1 MILPGVYKDDSD
13 SEKDIRQQRRRPAR
27 MSGSINSKFGSHS
40 SLSSPQN
47 RSAYLSN
54 SGSVMRLQKSMSCKT
69 LSELEV
75 EEVKGFIDLG
85 FKFNKTNLSP
95 RMMSV
100 LPGLQR
106 LGCHENKQKDAVK
119 ADADEVLRD
128 DEIEEEGEEKRSGV
142 LRPYLSEAWL
152 IKRPDSPL
160 LNLRIPR
167 VSAAADMKKHLK
179 CWARTVA
186 SVIQQES

>member
-1 MILPGVYKDDSD
+1 
-13 SEKDIRQQRRRPAR
+13 
-27 MSGSINSKFGSHS
+27 
-40 SLSSPQN
+40 
-47 RSAYLSN
+47 
-54 SGSVMRLQKSMSCKT
+54 MSCKT

-85 FKFNKTNLSP
+85 FKFNKSNLSP

-106 LGCHENKQKDAVK
+106 LGCHENKQKNAVK
-119 ADADEVLRD
+119 ADVDEVLRD
-128 DEIEEEGEEKRSGV
+128 DDIEEEVEEEDEEKRSDV

-167 VSAAADMKKHLK
+167 VSVAADMKKHLK

-186 SVIQQES
+186 SVIHQES